1 MFDVEKLGQVFTPPY
16 IVAEMLQLRK
26 NPGRILEPSCGNG
39 AFFNNIPDCVGIEID
54 SQHCPAGALNMD
66 FFDYPL
72 SEKFDTI
79 IGNPPYVR
87 YQDIDINTKSKLT
100 SKLFDE
106 RSNLYLFFIEKCIR
120 HLTTHGELIFITP
133 RDFLKSTSAIRLNQ
147 FIYSTGTITDII
159 DLGDQRVFS
168 GFNPNCII
176 FRYEKDNFS
185 RRTNVSKEF
194 VCNNGQLLFTNNSYP
209 LVFNDVFFVKV
220 GAVSGDD
227 KIFANDIYGN
237 TDFVCSYT
245 HKTGKTK
252 RMIYNDPNNPFLLL
266 HKEKL
271 LNRKIRHFDES
282 NWWQWGRNHYIS
294 KLPRIYVNGK
304 TRDKNPFFVHSC
316 INYDGSVL
324 AIFPKMAN
332 ADVRLLCDMLNKVNW
347 QELGFI
353 CDGRFLFSQ
362 KSLENAPLP
371 SDFAPYIPPQLFRT
385 VL

>member
-1 MFDVEKLGQVFTPPY
+1 MFDVEKLGQVFTPQS
-16 IVAEMLQLRK
+16 IVAEMLQMRK
-26 NPGRILEPSCGNG
+26 NFGRILEPSCGNG
-39 AFFNNIPDCVGIEID
+39 SFFSNIPDCVGIEID
-54 SQHCPAGALNMD
+54 SQHCPQGALNMD

-87 YQDIDINTKSKLT
+87 YQDIYDTTKQKLH
-100 SKLFDE
+100 SQLFDE

-120 HLTTHGELIFITP
+120 HLNEHGELIFITP
-133 RDFLKSTSAIRLNQ
+133 RDFLKSTSSIKLNQ
-147 FIYSTGTITDII
+147 FIYAHGTITDII
-159 DLGDQRVFS
+159 DLGDQRIFT

-176 FRYEKDNFS
+176 FRYEKDNYT

-194 VCNNGQLLFTNNSYP
+194 ICNNGQLLFTSNTYP
-209 LVFNDVFFVKV
+209 FVFSDVFFVKV

-227 KIFANDIYGN
+227 KIFANEKYGN

-252 RMIYNDPNNPFLLL
+252 RMIYNDPQNPYLL
-266 HKEKL
+266 HHKEQL
-271 LNRKIRHFDES
+271 LKRKIRQFDET

-294 KLPRIYVNGK
+294 NSPRIYVNGK

-316 INYDGSVL
+316 TNYDGSVL
-324 AIFPKMAN
+324 AVFPKMSN
-332 ADVRLLCDMLNKVNW
+332 IDIEKLCEMLNEVNW
-347 QELGFI
+347 QELGFV
-353 CDGRFLFSQ
+353 CDGRYLFSQ

-371 SDFAPYIPPQLFRT
+371 QCFAPYIIPTLFG
-385 VL
+385 

>member
-1 MFDVEKLGQVFTPPY
+1 MFDVEKLGQVFTPQS
-16 IVAEMLQLRK
+16 IVAEMLQMRK
-26 NPGRILEPSCGNG
+26 NFGRIMEPSCGNG
-39 AFFNNIPDCVGIEID
+39 AFFSNIPDCVGIEID
-54 SQHCPAGALNMD
+54 SQHCPKGALNMD

-87 YQDIDINTKSKLT
+87 YQDIYDTTKQKLH
-100 SKLFDE
+100 SQLFDE

-120 HLTTHGELIFITP
+120 HLNEHGELIFITP
-133 RDFLKSTSAIRLNQ
+133 RDFLKSTSSIKLNQ
-147 FIYSTGTITDII
+147 FIFAHGTITDII
-159 DLGDQRVFS
+159 DLGDQRIFT

-176 FRYEKDNFS
+176 FRYEKDNYT

-194 VCNNGQLLFTNNSYP
+194 ICNNGQLLFTSNTYP
-209 LVFNDVFFVKV
+209 FVFSDVFFVKV

-227 KIFANDIYGN
+227 KIFANEKYGN

-252 RMIYNDPNNPFLLL
+252 RMIYNDPQNPYLLE
-266 HKEKL
+266 HKEQL
-271 LNRKIRHFDES
+271 LKRKIRQFDET

-294 KLPRIYVNGK
+294 KSPRIYVNGK

-316 INYDGSVL
+316 TNYDGSVL
-324 AIFPKMAN
+324 AVFPKISN
-332 ADVRLLCDMLNKVNW
+332 IDIEKLCEMLNEVNW
-347 QELGFI
+347 QELGFV
-353 CDGRFLFSQ
+353 CDGRYLFSQ

-371 SDFAPYIPPQLFRT
+371 QCFAPYITPTLFG
-385 VL
+385 

>member
-1 MFDVEKLGQVFTPPY
+1 MNFDVEKLGQVFTPPY

-26 NPGRILEPSCGNG
+26 NQGRILEPSCGNG

-87 YQDIDINTKSKLT
+87 YQDIDQTTKSKLT

-106 RSNLYLFFIEKCIR
+106 RSNLYLFFIEKCIQ

-332 ADVRLLCDMLNKVNW
+332 ADVQLLCDMLNKVNW

-371 SDFAPYIPPQLFRT
+371 SDFAPYVFKSNIY
-385 VL
+385 

>member
-1 MFDVEKLGQVFTPPY
+1 MFDVEKLGQVFTPQS
-16 IVAEMLQLRK
+16 IVAEMLQMRK
-26 NPGRILEPSCGNG
+26 NDGRVLEPSCGNG
-39 AFFNNIPDCVGIEID
+39 AFFRNIPECVGVEID
-54 SQHCPAGALNMD
+54 AQHCPKSALNID

-72 SEKFDTI
+72 TEKFDTI

-87 YQDIDINTKSKLT
+87 YQDIAPSTKAKLR
-100 SKLFDE
+100 SDLFDE
-106 RSNLYLFFIEKCIR
+106 RSNLYLFFIEKCIK
-120 HLTTHGELIFITP
+120 HLNKHGELIFITP

-147 FIYSTGTITDII
+147 FIYETGTITDII
-159 DLGDQRVFS
+159 DLGDQRGFS

-194 VCNNGQLLFTNNSYP
+194 VCNNGQLLFTNNTYP
-209 LVFNDVFFVKV
+209 FVFCDVFFVKV

-227 KIFANDIYGN
+227 KVFANEIYGN

-252 RMIYNDPNNPFLLL
+252 RMIYNDPDNSYLLQY
-266 HKEKL
+266 KEQL

-282 NWWQWGRNHYIS
+282 SWWQWGRNHYIS
-294 KLPRIYVNGK
+294 KQPRIYVNAK
-304 TRDKNPFFVHSC
+304 TRNKNPFFVHPC

-324 AIFPKMAN
+324 AIFPKLVN
-332 ADVRLLCDMLNKVNW
+332 VDVIPLCNMLNNINW
-347 QELGFI
+347 QELGFV

-371 SDFAPYIPPQLFRT
+371 SCFAPYKDQKLF
-385 VL
+385 